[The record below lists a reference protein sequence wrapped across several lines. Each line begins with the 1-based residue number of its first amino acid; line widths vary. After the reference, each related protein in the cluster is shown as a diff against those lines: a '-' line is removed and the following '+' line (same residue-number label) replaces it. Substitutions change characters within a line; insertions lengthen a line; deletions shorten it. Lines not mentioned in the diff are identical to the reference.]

1 MLIFLRYNLIAFVRV
16 NIRSA
21 ASDALKRSPWPTR
34 SVTGVVKAM
43 DEMPEDVV
51 GRRVLSDGECGR
63 VRFVGEVPPTQG
75 LWFGVEWDDPE
86 RGKHDGSHG
95 GVRYFHCQHPTGGS
109 FIRPKKA
116 DLGVPFL
123 SAVRD
128 KYAQL
133 EDNTGEL
140 PQEYTSSVGSTSQKI
155 PMQVVG
161 MEKIFQKQSCLES
174 LKIVAL
180 SGLGVNSPG
189 PAEAIREACPNIGDL
204 DISRSLLSS
213 WQEVAL
219 ITEQLCNLSILILSK
234 NRLDIPETPRS
245 LSPCFSHLTVLV
257 LNSCSL
263 TWSQVLVCAEMWP
276 NVEHLELLK
285 NNITTLETPVG
296 VLQALRS
303 LNLEGNS
310 LEGNEQINHI
320 AMLPSL
326 ESLRLDECGLTS
338 VHFDDV
344 KCGCQTSMFPKLT
357 FLSLYNNKISEWSSI
372 NELDKL
378 QSLEVLNLSLE
389 FLETPEINPNTVW
402 QIIIAK
408 IARLRVLNHSKV
420 CNNERSGAERDYL
433 KRYGLAWLEAGGRRN
448 GELGIA
454 STEFTAAHPRYASFV
469 HKHGAPEDSELKE
482 EVFTLKSKLVAINI
496 TCPDLA
502 DHKTVE
508 KKVPN
513 SMTVQKLKGM
523 LCRLLKV
530 QASDLVLT
538 YTSHKMEGQE
548 FELDNDLRPLRFY
561 SIEDGDNLVVR
572 W

>member
-1 MLIFLRYNLIAFVRV
+1 M
-16 NIRSA
+16 
-21 ASDALKRSPWPTR
+21 R
-34 SVTGVVKAM
+34 SVTSVVKAM
-43 DEMPEDVV
+43 DEVPEDVL

-75 LWFGVEWDDPE
+75 LWFGVEWDNPE

-133 EDNTGEL
+133 EDDTGEL
-140 PQEYTSSVGSTSQKI
+140 PQEYTSSAGSTSQKI
-155 PMQVVG
+155 PMQIVG
-161 MEKIFQKQSCLES
+161 MKKIFQKQSCLET

-189 PAEAIREACPNIGDL
+189 PAEAIREACPNIRDL
-204 DISRSLLSS
+204 DISRSLLPS

-219 ITEQLCNLSILILSK
+219 ITGQLCNLSILILSK

-245 LSPCFSHLTVLV
+245 LSPCFSNLTVLV

-285 NNITTLETPVG
+285 NNITTLEKPVG
-296 VLQALRS
+296 VLQTLRS

-326 ESLRLDECGLTS
+326 ESLRLNDCGLTS

-344 KCGCQTSMFPKLT
+344 KCGCQTSMFPKLK
-357 FLSLYNNKISEWSSI
+357 FLSLDNNKVSEWSSM

-378 QSLEVLNLSLE
+378 QSLEVVNLSLE
-389 FLETPEINPNTVW
+389 YFETPEINPNTVW

-420 CNNERSGAERDYL
+420 CSNERSGAERDYL
-433 KRYGLAWLEAGGRRN
+433 KRYGLAWLEAGGRQN
-448 GELGIA
+448 GELAIA
-454 STEFTAAHPRYASFV
+454 STEFTAAHPRYMSIV

-508 KKVPN
+508 KKLPN
-513 SMTVQKLKGM
+513 SMTVQNLKGM

>member
-1 MLIFLRYNLIAFVRV
+1 
-16 NIRSA
+16 
-21 ASDALKRSPWPTR
+21 
-34 SVTGVVKAM
+34 M

>member
-1 MLIFLRYNLIAFVRV
+1 MLPM
-16 NIRSA
+16 RSMLFT
-21 ASDALKRSPWPTR
+21 SRPSHLPGGNCGPEPP
-34 SVTGVVKAM
+34 VTLWAM